1 MPTAKEY
8 RHQAVE
14 CLELA
19 EQAEQLYVKEA
30 LLELAAEFRL
40 MADTLEREQRA
51 GRRSPIDADAPHHRR
66 RVG

>member
-8 RHQAVE
+8 RYQAVE

-40 MADTLEREQRA
+40 MADAVEREERV
-51 GRRSPIDADAPHHRR
+51 GRRSPVDADALHHRR
-66 RVG
+66 RAG